1 MNQILKIQTTVHKI
15 VHRTSDFVKFCAIAP
30 CMTVVMIKEFL
41 KKIVMLTDA
50 GMFEHVHTLVL
61 TDKSIHDLPQLNTT
75 MSEHFGLFA
84 EHLSF
89 EFYPVN
95 HH

>member
-1 MNQILKIQTTVHKI
+1 
-15 VHRTSDFVKFCAIAP
+15 
-30 CMTVVMIKEFL
+30 MTVVMIKEFL

-95 HH
+95 HHLNVYKIRFLSLKKFSKLFLSVFII